1 LRSADPN
8 HGRLKKIAPRPVSVR
23 YNGIIVPVA
32 CLILILTGCAPQPTR
47 PRESI
52 VHHSWYGDA
61 RTINGRPVEGE
72 R

>member
-8 HGRLKKIAPRPVSVR
+8 HGQLKKNDSRPVSVR
-23 YNGIIVPVA
+23 YSGIVA
-32 CLILILTGCAPQPTR
+32 LAVCHFLILTGCAPQPTR